1 MLKAQGSQQ
10 RTFWKEQ
17 SFFCVVFF
25 KPCKSKNK
33 RKMFWCFVLDS
44 TYLSESSQ
52 ISKPGSLHS
61 QKGHTEKTL
70 ISKIKCGTKEFV

>member
-1 MLKAQGSQQ
+1 
-10 RTFWKEQ
+10 
-17 SFFCVVFF
+17 
-25 KPCKSKNK
+25 
-33 RKMFWCFVLDS
+33 MFWCFVLDS

-70 ISKIKCGTKEFV
+70 ISKIKCGTNEFV